1 VDEEISVH
9 REATGI
15 IEPIITLNEVEI
27 AMAQDPLLPNRWNG
41 KFWAGKE
48 GWQATLPRQGEI
60 DWWWAYNK
68 NDWQPLRWNS
78 SMKETRDF
86 ILNNHVISE
95 SSSPGGAETPLPRIF
110 SFLLFLL
117 SCGFLWIESKRYGE
131 RN

>member
-1 VDEEISVH
+1 
-9 REATGI
+9 
-15 IEPIITLNEVEI
+15 
-27 AMAQDPLLPNRWNG
+27 
-41 KFWAGKE
+41 
-48 GWQATLPRQGEI
+48 
-60 DWWWAYNK
+60 
-68 NDWQPLRWNS
+68 
-78 SMKETRDF
+78 MKETRDF